1 MMFDKPAYFES
12 NKEWY
17 YFDPRK
23 IRLKLTDK
31 ATPKA
36 INSYIEHYC
45 LLEGMPLSLNDEE
58 FAELEKEIREKTKQD
73 IKEYK
78 ENKER
83 YTFETDER
91 GNQILTKIDGK
102 PIF

>member
-1 MMFDKPAYFES
+1 MMFDKPAYYTT

-17 YFDPRK
+17 YIDPRK
-23 IRLKLTDK
+23 CTSKLTDK

-36 INSYIEHYC
+36 INSYIEHFS
-45 LLEGMPLSLNDEE
+45 LLEGAPLSLNDEE
-58 FAELEKEIREKTKQD
+58 FAELEKEIRERTKQEIRD
-73 IKEYK
+73 YK

-102 PIF
+102 SIF

>member
-45 LLEGMPLSLNDEE
+45 LLEGMPLSFNDEE
-58 FAELEKEIREKTKQD
+58 FAELEKEIRERTKQE
-73 IKEYK
+73 IREYK

>member
-1 MMFDKPAYFES
+1 MMFDRPAYFES

-58 FAELEKEIREKTKQD
+58 FVELEKEIRERTKQD

-83 YTFETDER
+83 YTFEIDER

>member
-58 FAELEKEIREKTKQD
+58 FAELEKEIRERTKQD
-73 IKEYK
+73 MKEYK

-83 YTFETDER
+83 FTFEIDER